1 MPGGCA
7 FYRSYLPMKTIDQA
21 VTCRFGLP
29 AFEGDA
35 GFGVRA
41 GDHEA
46 VFGFDTAVVKLLM
59 ERNVPQQIRM
69 AQSVGQRVVL
79 DVDDFYDDLPPENV
93 AHRLTSAENSRLVNR
108 DHYRAAILAADTVT
122 VTTPFLKTHYSRVH
136 PDVRMVR
143 NGILPGMFKPRKV
156 RERRPVVGWVGG
168 IPWRG
173 RDLETLR
180 EWLPGF
186 LEDHDLMFHHAGATG
201 AYGGR
206 TFAELSG
213 INEARV
219 TSSPLRL
226 INEYPSMFQFDIGII
241 PLDDTDFN
249 RAKSCLKGLE
259 YSAAGI
265 PFVAQGLPEY
275 QRLSDAGVGRV
286 AHTPDDWVRHMSA
299 LLDFGARKKDA
310 RVNLD
315 RVTREHSIQ
324 ARAGEWQAV
333 LLE

>member
-1 MPGGCA
+1 
-7 FYRSYLPMKTIDQA
+7 MKTVEPLA
-21 VTCRFGLP
+21 ACRFGLP

-35 GFGVRA
+35 GYGVRVSER
-41 GDHEA
+41 EA
-46 VFGFDTAVVKLLM
+46 VFGFDTVMVKLLM
-59 ERNVPQQIRM
+59 ERNVPAQIRM
-69 AQSVGQRVVL
+69 AQRAGQRVIL

-93 AHRLTSAENSRLVNR
+93 AHRLTSVENSRLVNR
-108 DHYRAAILAADTVT
+108 DHYRAAILAADTIT
-122 VTTPFLKTHYSRVH
+122 VTTPFLRDYYSAVH

-143 NGILPGMFKPRKV
+143 NGILPGMFTPRKV

-173 RDLETLR
+173 KDLETLR

-186 LEDHDLMFHHAGATG
+186 LEDHDLMFHHAGATT
-201 AYGGR
+201 AHGGK
-206 TFAELSG
+206 TFSELAGIDDKRLTTSG
-213 INEARV
+213 
-219 TSSPLRL
+219 LKL
-226 INEYPSMFQFDIGII
+226 INNYPSMFDFDIGII
-241 PLDDTDFN
+241 PLDETDFN

-265 PFVAQGLPEY
+265 PFVAQDLPEY
-275 QRLSDAGVGRV
+275 QRLSDLGVGRV
-286 AHTPDDWVRHMSA
+286 AHTADDWVRKMTA
-299 LLDFGARKKDA
+299 LLDFSTRKKDA

-324 ARAGEWQAV
+324 ARAGEWQKL

>member
-7 FYRSYLPMKTIDQA
+7 FYRAYLPMKAIERV

-35 GFGVRA
+35 GFGVRV
-41 GDHEA
+41 GDSEA
-46 VFGFDTAVVKLLM
+46 VFGFDTVMIKLLM

-69 AQSVGQRVVL
+69 AQSAGQRVVL

-122 VTTPFLKTHYSRVH
+122 VTTPFLRDHYAKVH

-143 NGILPGMFKPRKV
+143 NGILPGMFAPRKV
-156 RERRPVVGWVGG
+156 RERRPVIGWVGG

-173 RDLETLR
+173 RDLETLS

-186 LEDHDLMFHHAGATG
+186 LEDHDLLFHHAGATD

-213 INEARV
+213 IDPARV

-226 INEYPSMFQFDIGII
+226 INDYPKMFDFDIGII
-241 PLDDTDFN
+241 PLDETDFN

-265 PFVAQGLPEY
+265 PFVAQSLPEY
-275 QRLSDAGVGRV
+275 ERLAGSGVGRV
-286 AHTPDDWVRHMSA
+286 ARTSADWVGHMSA
-299 LLDFGARKKDA
+299 LLDFGTRKKDA
-310 RVNLD
+310 RVNRD
-315 RVTREHSIQ
+315 RVVRDHSIQ
-324 ARAGEWQAV
+324 ARADEWAGL